1 MKKTDLDSPDD
12 VRQAIASGRDVNS
25 WSESW
30 RSMMSSS
37 ASTPVSVAISKMR
50 SYDRACDPRGQ
61 VLRALLDAGADV
73 NRCDEHP
80 DGATPPLFWA
90 AARKQLP
97 ACELLLAFGAD
108 ASIRGGDKNETPLE
122 LAKFMYSPGWGIP
135 GDGQFKAV
143 VDVLELAQDAEGLQR
158 LRAKHGVIVA
168 RPGPPNS
175 SLRRVRHNCLTLY
188 HVTNGSAARA
198 IVSSQQMRR
207 GSGGAAGGA
216 IYFART
222 PADAQR
228 KSARGG
234 DVCLV
239 ADVWMGRSKVIDSID
254 PSLTFGGLQQE
265 GYDSVW
271 LTALNGDE
279 LVVYNYDQV
288 ENIRRVEF

>member
-1 MKKTDLDSPDD
+1 
-12 VRQAIASGRDVNS
+12 
-25 WSESW
+25 
-30 RSMMSSS
+30 MMSSS

-73 NRCDEHP
+73 NRCDQTP
-80 DGATPPLFWA
+80 DDDAPPLYWA
-90 AARKQLP
+90 ALNHQA
-97 ACELLLAFGAD
+97 AVCELLLAFGAD
-108 ASIRGGDKNETPLE
+108 ASIRARHRENQTPLE
-122 LAKFMYSPGWGIP
+122 LAKFMYSPGGGIP
-135 GDGQFKAV
+135 GDGKYKAV

-188 HVTNGSAARA
+188 HFTNGSAARA